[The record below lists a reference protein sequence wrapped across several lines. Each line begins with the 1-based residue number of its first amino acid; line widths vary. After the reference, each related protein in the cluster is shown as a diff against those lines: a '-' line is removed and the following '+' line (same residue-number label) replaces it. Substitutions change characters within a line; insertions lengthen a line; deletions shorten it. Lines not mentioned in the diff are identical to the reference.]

1 MSLFFEITKFN
12 RTENTVLGAETQII
26 YVIKI

>member
-12 RTENTVLGAETQII
+12 RTENTVLDAETQII